1 MQGGTHEETPR
12 PAILV
17 VDGAARVLAE
27 TGVGFRVVKI
37 EVVVSKVSELI
48 LGETQFPGEVAPV
61 EGEGIVVFWD
71 EGHGVMVK

>member
-1 MQGGTHEETPR
+1 MPC

-17 VDGAARVLAE
+17 VDGAAKVLAE
-27 TGVGFRVVKI
+27 ARVGFRMVEI

-71 EGHGVMVK
+71 EGHGIMVK

>member
-1 MQGGTHEETPR
+1 MPC

-27 TGVGFRVVKI
+27 ARVGFRMVEI

-48 LGETQFPGEVAPV
+48 LGEAQFPGEVAPA
-61 EGEGIVVFWD
+61 EGESIVVFWD
-71 EGHGVMVK
+71 ERHGIVIK

>member
-1 MQGGTHEETPR
+1 MPR

-27 TGVGFRVVKI
+27 ARVGFRVVEI

-48 LGETQFPGEVAPV
+48 LGEAQFPGEVAPA
-61 EGEGIVVFWD
+61 EGEGVVVFWD
-71 EGHGVMVK
+71 EEHGVVVK